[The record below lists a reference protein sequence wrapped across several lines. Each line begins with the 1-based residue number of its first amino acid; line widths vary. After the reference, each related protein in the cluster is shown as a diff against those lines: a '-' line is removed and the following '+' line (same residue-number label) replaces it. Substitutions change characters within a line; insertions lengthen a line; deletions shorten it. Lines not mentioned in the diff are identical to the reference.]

1 MGTEPSVTV
10 ATVAYNAAP
19 FLEECVRGVQAQTFT
34 DYEHLIVDDGSTDGT
49 LELARKL
56 ARGDSRIRVEANPA
70 NLGLA
75 GARTR
80 AVALSRGEFLA
91 WQDADDIA
99 MPARLEQQHAL
110 LAADDG
116 IAIVG
121 GYLEFFDDSGPLSVR
136 FYPTEDEQLRRM
148 LFRFVPVSQPAS
160 MVRLSVLRACGA
172 YDVRYPPA
180 EDLDML
186 FRIAARGRMTNVPEV
201 VVRYRQVTTSAT
213 FTKLRVME
221 KKTLAVRRQ
230 YLRGPVRP
238 SVGDLLFNLAHA
250 ASLYLLPQRVKLALV
265 QRIRNRP
272 V

>member
-1 MGTEPSVTV
+1 
-10 ATVAYNAAP
+10 
-19 FLEECVRGVQAQTFT
+19 VRGIQAQTFT

-49 LELARKL
+49 LELARRL
-56 ARGDSRIRVEANPA
+56 ARDDSRIRVEANPA

-80 AVALSRGEFLA
+80 AVALARGEFLA

-99 MPARLEQQHAL
+99 LPMRLERQHAV
-110 LAADDG
+110 LAADAG

-121 GYLEFFDDSGPLSVR
+121 GYLEFFDESGPLSVR
-136 FYPTEDEQLRRM
+136 SYPTEDPELRRM

-160 MVRLSVLRACGA
+160 MVRLSVLRDCGA
-172 YDVRYPPA
+172 YDARYPPA

-186 FRIAARGRMTNVPEV
+186 FRIAARGRLANVPEV
-201 VVRYRQVTTSAT
+201 VVRYRQVNTSAT
-213 FTKLRVME
+213 FTRLRVME
-221 KKTLAVRRQ
+221 KSTLAIRRQ

-238 SVGDLLFNLAHA
+238 SAGDLLFNLAHA
-250 ASLYLLPQRVKLALV
+250 ASLYLMPQRLKLALV